1 MDSLWLDLRH
11 AARMLVKNPGFTAAA
26 VLCLTLGIGATT
38 GIFSVVNAVLLRPL
52 AYAHPERLVRLYT
65 EFPTWPNGGLRKFWT
80 SAPEFFDLRRD
91 LKSWDSIDAWATTGS
106 NIAGRTQPERV
117 TAAFVSGTL
126 LNSLGVSPVMGR
138 LIAPADDA
146 PGVPVVADIS
156 YGVWKSIF
164 GGDPQIV
171 GRKTVL
177 DGQQCT
183 IIGVMPRG
191 FEFPPGEVD
200 VPQVWSPLQL
210 DPAKPGER
218 GSHNYNLLA
227 KLRPGVT
234 VQQAQ
239 SEIDA
244 YVRASGELHPRTA
257 HQHYFNPKF
266 HTVVSYPLQGEVVGG
281 VRPALLLLLA
291 AVGFVLL
298 IACVNVANLLL
309 ARAEVRRREIA
320 IRSALGADLPRL
332 ARQFVT
338 EGLLLSGIGAL
349 LGLALAFAGLKLIQM
364 TSAGNLPRAEEIGID
379 MRVLVF
385 TVGAALLT
393 GVLFGLAP
401 IVPLALQNL
410 QSSLKD
416 TVGSTTSTSGAQG
429 FRRALVAGELAMALV
444 LLIGCGLMVRGFWK
458 LQEVNTGINSP
469 SVITMEVA
477 LPAAT
482 YTKPEAF
489 DGFWTRLQEKLNQ
502 LPGVQSAGLASG
514 LPPIRPPNMNDTQ
527 IEGYVRKQDGP
538 VENVD
543 YYQAVTK
550 EYFKTMG
557 IRLIE
562 GRLFDERDAAG
573 APSTVIVNQTM
584 ARTFWGSESPVGRRV
599 QSGRSTDP
607 FCTVVG
613 VVEDVKNAGLDKP
626 TGTELYVPY
635 AQKTGSG
642 TQSMFV
648 VLRTTQGDPS
658 ALVGA
663 VRREVQGLDP
673 SIPVSHVRTMDAV
686 LSSAQSRPRFLT
698 LLLTLFS
705 GVALV
710 IATVGI
716 YGVISYSVARRSKE
730 FGLRMALGAQQKDV
744 LGLVMKQGVLLTM
757 IGVGAGVAA
766 AFGLTRLMASL
777 LFGVRP
783 TDAITFVSVS
793 ALLGFIALCASYI
806 PARRATQV
814 DPMKALRY
822 E

>member
-1 MDSLWLDLRH
+1 MDSFWFDLRH
-11 AARMLVKNPGFTAAA
+11 AARMLVKNPGFTEAA

-52 AYAHPERLVRLYT
+52 PYAHSDRLVRLYT

-91 LKSWDSIDAWATTGS
+91 LKSWNSLDAFATTGS
-106 NIAGRTQPERV
+106 NIAGLTQPERV
-117 TAAFVSGTL
+117 TAAFVSGSL
-126 LNSLGVSPVMGR
+126 LDSLGVSPVMGR
-138 LIAPADDA
+138 VIAPADDA
-146 PGVPVVADIS
+146 PGAPVVANIS
-156 YGVWKSIF
+156 YGVWKSVF

-218 GSHNYNLLA
+218 GSHNYNLLGQL
-227 KLRPGVT
+227 KPDVT
-234 VQQAQ
+234 PQQAQ
-239 SEIDA
+239 AEIDA
-244 YVRASGELHPRTA
+244 YVRASGETHPPTPQE
-257 HQHYFNPKF
+257 HFFNPKF
-266 HTVVSYPLQGEVVGG
+266 HTIVSYPLQGEVVGS
-281 VRPALLLLLA
+281 VRPALLMLLA

-309 ARAEVRRREIA
+309 ARAEARRREIA

-338 EGLLLSGIGAL
+338 EGLLLSGIGAF
-349 LGLALAFAGLKLIQM
+349 LGLILAFAGLKLIQT

-379 MRVLVF
+379 ARVLLF

-393 GVLFGLAP
+393 GILFGLAP
-401 IVPLALQNL
+401 IVPLAFQNL
-410 QSSLKD
+410 QASLKD
-416 TVGSTTSTSGAQG
+416 TVGSSTSTKGAQG

-444 LLIGCGLMVRGFWK
+444 LLIGCGLMIRGFWK
-458 LQEVNTGINSP
+458 LQEVNTGINASH
-469 SVITMEVA
+469 VITMKIA

-489 DGFWTRLQEKLNQ
+489 DAFWTRLQENLNR

-514 LPPIRPPNMNDTQ
+514 LPPIRPPNMNDTH
-527 IEGYVRKQDGP
+527 IEGYVRKENGP

-543 YYQAVTK
+543 YYQTVTK

-557 IRLIE
+557 IRLID
-562 GRLFDERDAAG
+562 GRLFDERDGTG
-573 APSTVIVNQTM
+573 APETVIVNQTM
-584 ARTFWGSESPVGRRV
+584 ARTFWGNESPVGHRV
-599 QSGRSTDP
+599 QPGGSKDP

-626 TGTELYVPY
+626 TGTELYLPY
-635 AQKTGSG
+635 AEKIGSG
-642 TQSMFV
+642 TQNMV
-648 VLRTTQGDPS
+648 VLLRAQGDPAS
-658 ALVGA
+658 LVGA
-663 VRREVQGLDP
+663 VRHEVQ
-673 SIPVSHVRTMDAV
+673 SIDSTVPVAHVRKMDDV

-698 LLLTLFS
+698 LLLSLFS
-705 GVALV
+705 GVALI

-744 LGLVMKQGVLLTM
+744 LGLVMKQGAALAL
-757 IGVGAGVAA
+757 IGVGVGVAA
-766 AFGLTRLMASL
+766 AFGLTRLMSSL

-783 TDAITFVSVS
+783 TDAVTFVTVS

-814 DPMKALRY
+814 DPIKALRY

>member
-1 MDSLWLDLRH
+1 MDSFWFDLRH

-26 VLCLTLGIGATT
+26 VLCLMLGIGATT

-52 AYAHPERLVRLYT
+52 PYAHPGRLVRLYT

-91 LKSWDSIDAWATTGS
+91 LKSWDTIDAWATSGS
-106 NIAGRTQPERV
+106 NIAGRAQPERV
-117 TAAFVSGTL
+117 TAAFVSGNL

-138 LIAPADDA
+138 LIAPSDDA

-156 YGVWKSIF
+156 YSVWKSIF

-171 GRKTVL
+171 GRETVL
-177 DGQQCT
+177 DGQKCT

-218 GSHNYNLLA
+218 GSHNYSLVGQLKPN
-227 KLRPGVT
+227 VT
-234 VQQAQ
+234 AQQAQ
-239 SEIDA
+239 AEIDA
-244 YVRASGELHPRTA
+244 YVRASGEAHPPTM
-257 HQHYFNPKF
+257 HEHFFNPKF
-266 HTVVSYPLQGEVVGG
+266 HTVVSYPLQGEVVGS
-281 VRPALLLLLA
+281 VRPALLMLMA

-309 ARAEVRRREIA
+309 ARAEARRREIA

-332 ARQFVT
+332 ARQFIT
-338 EGLLLSGIGAL
+338 EGVLLSGMGAI
-349 LGLALAFAGLKLIQM
+349 LGLILAFGGLRLIQV
-364 TSAGNLPRAEEIGID
+364 TSAGNLPRVGEVGID
-379 MRVLVF
+379 LRVLLF
-385 TVGAALLT
+385 TVGAALVT
-393 GVLFGLAP
+393 GILFGLAP
-401 IVPLALQNL
+401 IVPLAFQNL

-416 TVGSTTSTSGAQG
+416 TVGSTTSTAGAQG

-458 LQEVNTGINSP
+458 LQEVNTGVNAS
-469 SVITMEVA
+469 SVVTMEVA
-477 LPAAT
+477 LPSAT

-489 DGFWTRLQEKLNQ
+489 DAFWTRLQARLNE
-502 LPGVQSAGLASG
+502 LPGAKSAGLASG
-514 LPPIRPPNMNDTQ
+514 LPPIRPPNMNDTHV
-527 IEGYVRKQDGP
+527 EGYVRQKDGP
-538 VENVD
+538 IENVEF
-543 YYQAVTK
+543 YQVVTK
-550 EYFKTMG
+550 EYFQAMG

-562 GRLFDERDAAG
+562 GRLFDDRDAAG
-573 APSTVIVNQTM
+573 TPDTAIVNQTM
-584 ARTFWGSESPVGRRV
+584 ARTFWGNGSPVGHRV
-599 QSGRSTDP
+599 QPGGPQQP

-613 VVEDVKNAGLDKP
+613 VVEDAKNAGIDKP
-626 TGTELYVPY
+626 TGTELYLPH
-635 AQKTGSG
+635 AQKVGSG
-642 TQSMFV
+642 SQSMFV
-648 VLRTTQGDPS
+648 VVRAQGDPMS
-658 ALVGA
+658 LAGA
-663 VRREVQGLDP
+663 VRREVQTLDP
-673 SIPVSHVRTMDAV
+673 AIPVAHVRMMEDV

-730 FGLRMALGAQQKDV
+730 FGLRMALGAQRKDV
-744 LGLVMKQGVLLTM
+744 LGLVMKQGVLLTL
-757 IGVGAGVAA
+757 IGVGVGIAA

-777 LFGVRP
+777 LFGVQP
-783 TDAITFVSVS
+783 TDALTFASVS